1 MEELNNIKLSDRS
14 KKHLQQIT
22 ELSHRFGTSDYLHG
36 GGGNTSV
43 KNDITIWIKPSG
55 VALSSLKADSF
66 LAMDRKILS
75 EIYEIESGAHGAER
89 EVLVKDKMAAAVLS
103 KTTAR
108 ASVETPLHNSLEA
121 RFVVHTHPAL
131 VNGMTCSKHG
141 SSACEKLFTDALWLG
156 YLDPG
161 YELCMEVRRQVQ
173 KYKADRGIEPEVI
186 FIQNHGV
193 FVAADEPE
201 RICSIYENIMGR
213 LRDHYAAKKVEI
225 ELYIKSGPS
234 KDQLKNA
241 NNKIYQAM
249 QDDKLCIASSGE
261 FEMANGPVSPDHIVY
276 AKSYALDEEPTP
288 QTVQAFKEKH
298 GYYPR
303 VMVFDNAVFG
313 IGETEKQ
320 AALVLAFAQDG
331 ALVKQLAEAFG
342 EIEYMTDNQREFIEN
357 WEAESYRS
365 NMIK

>member
-1 MEELNNIKLSDRS
+1 MEESNNIILSERS
-14 KKHLQQIT
+14 KKHLQQIA

-43 KNDITIWIKPSG
+43 KNDTTIWIKPSG

-75 EIYEIESGAHGAER
+75 EIYEFEPENQDADR
-89 EVLVKDKMAAAVLS
+89 EDLVKDKMAAAVLS

-108 ASVETPLHNSLEA
+108 ASVETPLHNSLDA

-131 VNGMTCSKHG
+131 VNGMTCSKNG
-141 SSACEKLFTDALWLG
+141 SSACQKMFKDALWLD
-156 YLDPG
+156 YIDPG
-161 YELCMEVRRQVQ
+161 YALCMEVRRQVQ
-173 KYKADRGIEPEVI
+173 KYKADRGVEPEVI
-186 FIQNHGV
+186 FIKNHGV
-193 FVAADEPE
+193 FVAADKPE
-201 RICSIYENIMGR
+201 KICSIYENIMGS
-213 LRDHYAAKKVEI
+213 LRDHYGAKKVET
-225 ELYIKSGPS
+225 ELYIKSEPS

-241 NNKIYQAM
+241 KNKIYQAM
-249 QDDKLCIASSGE
+249 QNEKLCIASSGE

-276 AKSYALDEEPTP
+276 AKSYALDDEPTP

-320 AALVLAFAQDG
+320 AELVLEFAMDG
-331 ALVKQLAEAFG
+331 ALVKQLAQAFG